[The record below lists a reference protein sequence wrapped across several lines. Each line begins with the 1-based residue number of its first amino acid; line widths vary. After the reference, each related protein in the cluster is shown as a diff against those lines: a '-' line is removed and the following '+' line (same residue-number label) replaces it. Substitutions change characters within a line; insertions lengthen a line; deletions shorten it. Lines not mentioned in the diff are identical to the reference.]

1 MLLDQPERCAQS
13 GGAQPVVL
21 RKLNRW
27 IQPELGFAGGVAAHE
42 RAPELLPV
50 RRKRSDSPEL
60 EEPLGSFPEH
70 IAVCWSPLM
79 VCLVSV

>member
-27 IQPELGFAGGVAAHE
+27 IQPELGLAGGVLHMNVH
-42 RAPELLPV
+42 P
-50 RRKRSDSPEL
+50 DF
-60 EEPLGSFPEH
+60 FP
-70 IAVCWSPLM
+70 
-79 VCLVSV
+79 